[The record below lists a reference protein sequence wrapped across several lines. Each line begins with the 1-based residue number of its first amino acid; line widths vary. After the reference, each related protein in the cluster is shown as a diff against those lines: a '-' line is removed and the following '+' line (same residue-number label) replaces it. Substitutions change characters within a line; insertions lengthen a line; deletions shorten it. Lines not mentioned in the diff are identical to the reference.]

1 MFTLFASIFAWSFL
15 LGKEDKPIDNNLLEK
30 REVNGE
36 EIYFLK
42 NEKEPYTGRSVENY
56 DNGKKLFATYS
67 KGKWSGPAIEYY
79 PNGIKSYEDL
89 YENGKMV
96 FAKSWK
102 PDGSICDVTQ
112 AIDGNGVVQTYH
124 PNGNTKLE
132 GLYTDNVLQGMVKG
146 YYPTGELKEEVM
158 FADNMEEGP
167 FKEYHINGNPKWE
180 GTYRNG
186 NKEFGLLNEFNEE
199 GELIKKMLCDSN
211 AICTTTWTIDGS
223 HLKE

>member
-1 MFTLFASIFAWSFL
+1 MRKFALFASLFVWSFL
-15 LGKEDKPIDNNLLEK
+15 FGKADEPIDYSLLEK

-79 PNGIKSYEDL
+79 PNGIKSYQDF

-102 PDGSICDVTQ
+102 PDGSICDVTE

-124 PNGNTKLE
+124 PNGKQEWRAIFKNGFEENTTLDK
-132 GLYTDNVLQGMVKG
+132 YTL
-146 YYPTGELKEEVM
+146 
-158 FADNMEEGP
+158 
-167 FKEYHINGNPKWE
+167 
-180 GTYRNG
+180 
-186 NKEFGLLNEFNEE
+186 
-199 GELIKKMLCDSN
+199 
-211 AICTTTWTIDGS
+211 
-223 HLKE
+223 